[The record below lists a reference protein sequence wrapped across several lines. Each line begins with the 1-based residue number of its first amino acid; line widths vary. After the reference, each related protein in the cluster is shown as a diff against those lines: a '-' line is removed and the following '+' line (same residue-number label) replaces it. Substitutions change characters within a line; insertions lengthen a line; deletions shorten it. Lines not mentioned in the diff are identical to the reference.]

1 MKRTFIV
8 ESDERLRL
16 DVYLAAETD
25 VTRSQIKNLVD
36 KGLVTVGGARI
47 KGGYILRGGDVV
59 EVEFPEYVPDL
70 VPKDIPLDI
79 LYEDGDIIVVNKQQG
94 LTVHPAAG
102 NSEDTLVNALLY
114 RFGTLSGMGT
124 DRPGIVHRLDKDTSG
139 VLVVAKNDRAHA
151 ALAAQFA
158 GRTVD
163 KRYLAVLDGNVK
175 QDEGIVT
182 TRIAR
187 DPADRK
193 RMAVTDGEGRT
204 AITGYKTLERF
215 TRHCYVQ
222 FTLFTGRTHQI
233 RVHAKYLGCP
243 VTGDT
248 VYGAKKQEFR
258 LNGQLLHAYRITLK
272 HPTSGEEMTF
282 TAPLPD
288 SFEKVL
294 RILRAKEA
302 RPCG

>member
-1 MKRTFIV
+1 MKRTFLV

-16 DVYLAAETD
+16 DVYLTAETD

-36 KGLVTVGGARI
+36 KGLVTVGGARV

-70 VPKDIPLDI
+70 VPKDIPLDV

-102 NSEDTLVNALLY
+102 NVSDTLVNALLY

-139 VLVVAKNDRAHA
+139 VLVAAKNDRAHA

-163 KRYLAVLDGNVK
+163 KQYLAVLDGSLK
-175 QDEGIVT
+175 QDEGVVT

-204 AITGYKTLERF
+204 AITGYKVLERF
-215 TRHCYVQ
+215 TRHCYAQ

-248 VYGAKKQEFR
+248 VYGAKKPEFN
-258 LNGQLLHAYRITLK
+258 LNGQLLHAYRIRLK

-288 SFEKVL
+288 YFEKVL
-294 RILRAKEA
+294 RVLRAKEA
-302 RPCG
+302 KPCG